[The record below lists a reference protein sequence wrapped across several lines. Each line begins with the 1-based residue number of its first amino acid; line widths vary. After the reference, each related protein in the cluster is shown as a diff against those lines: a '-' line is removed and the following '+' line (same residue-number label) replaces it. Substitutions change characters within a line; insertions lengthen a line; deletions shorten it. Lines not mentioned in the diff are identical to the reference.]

1 MRVLMQRQRHAPT
14 ESEAFNAP
22 LQDAIYILQAVS
34 ARLMIIV
41 QLTAQVTNSNDA
53 AQFETQAC
61 TRRHFG
67 YTSGNILCE
76 HQRPPSSGRV

>member
-61 TRRHFG
+61 TRATLREMF
-67 YTSGNILCE
+67 ILCE